1 MNKTDVENVI
11 RTKREIRSYKPDPIP
26 TEIIKKIL
34 EAGRLSASSRN
45 SQPWHFIAITD
56 KNILKEIADNAP
68 TGRYI
73 ATAPLAIAVLLDKNG
88 FDSDGGRTVQNMML
102 EAWKYHIGSVWVSN
116 ISNDCLRIL
125 GVEKTSPYR
134 ILTIVPFG
142 YVTEND
148 KPKGKK
154 SRKSFAEIASFN
166 QFGNK
171 IP

>member
-45 SQPWHFIAITD
+45 SQPWHFMAITD

-88 FDSDGGRTVQNMML
+88 FD
-102 EAWKYHIGSVWVSN
+102 
-116 ISNDCLRIL
+116 
-125 GVEKTSPYR
+125 
-134 ILTIVPFG
+134 
-142 YVTEND
+142 
-148 KPKGKK
+148 
-154 SRKSFAEIASFN
+154 
-166 QFGNK
+166 
-171 IP
+171 